1 MTTAAPAQTNAQ
13 AGVPLA
19 SLRRGETGV
28 VVAVRA
34 DGEDVV
40 MLESMGLRPNASVRV
55 CRTGRTC
62 VVAADEPGGC
72 PCRLGIERRLAERVF
87 VCSSGV

>member
-1 MTTAAPAQTNAQ
+1 MRTAAPALEDTPNEIS
-13 AGVPLA
+13 LA

-34 DGEDVV
+34 DGDDVL

-87 VCSSGV
+87 VTASDG

>member
-1 MTTAAPAQTNAQ
+1 MPTAAPAQTKTP
-13 AGVPLA
+13 GETSLA

-34 DGEDVV
+34 RDDDVV
-40 MLESMGLRPNASVRV
+40 MLESMGLRPNAWVRV

-72 PCRLGIERRLAERVF
+72 PCRLGIERRLAECVF
-87 VCSSGV
+87 VSAGGV